1 MLLLFE
7 KGAVCNSLA
16 GPKIVNPFIPKQ
28 EAICPKPESV
38 LIKKCNREIIAA
50 TFASGALSRRR
61 VLVLA

>member
-50 TFASGALSRRR
+50 TFQAWSIEQEEP
-61 VLVLA
+61 VLFA